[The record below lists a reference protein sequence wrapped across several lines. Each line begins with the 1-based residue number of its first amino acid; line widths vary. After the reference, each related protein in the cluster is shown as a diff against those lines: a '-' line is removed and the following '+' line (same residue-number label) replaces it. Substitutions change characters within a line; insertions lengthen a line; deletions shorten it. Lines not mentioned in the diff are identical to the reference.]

1 VVNLF
6 SVSEWLRQ

>member
-6 SVSEWLRQ
+6 SVSQQLWH